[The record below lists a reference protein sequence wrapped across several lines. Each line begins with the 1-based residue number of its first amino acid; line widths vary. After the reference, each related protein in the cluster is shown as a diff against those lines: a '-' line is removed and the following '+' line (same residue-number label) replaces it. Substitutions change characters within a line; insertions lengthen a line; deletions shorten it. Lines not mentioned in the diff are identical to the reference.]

1 MALENATM
9 DPGRGIARAAARGER
24 PRIMVIYQH
33 GTGIGHASRAEALA
47 VAMSCEAEV
56 TLVSGGVPIPGR
68 EPPEGIG
75 FVQLDP
81 IAWEYRY
88 GADPRSASREPDF
101 AATSRRRGAQVLA
114 AVRAT
119 RPDAIVFEFYPFA
132 PNRFGGACDPLMRQ
146 LPLMKA
152 PPLCICSLR
161 SRLESLVEG
170 GRAECGHAREM
181 LPSRFAAVLHHVD
194 PRVFPPEA
202 MPAEVLRAI
211 GGVPLHRTGFVRR
224 RGASHAAAPEPRGGL
239 LLCVGGGSTEGAE
252 WLHRVL
258 DALPLMRQRS
268 VPVRAVCGPMMP
280 AEARAGLVARAGAGV
295 QIMDRTRDLEGAIA
309 SADAVVSF
317 AGYNVAV
324 EALAQGKPLLLTPK
338 SAFAYEQAENARA
351 FSDAGLALSLP
362 REAAPAEIAAA
373 LDRLLA
379 FRPAFV
385 PDCNGARVSADL
397 VMGMIRQRRAALR
410 ST

>member
-1 MALENATM
+1 MAPATATIS
-9 DPGRGIARAAARGER
+9 PGRGNARAAARRER
-24 PRIMVIYQH
+24 PRVMVIYQH

-47 VAMSCEAEV
+47 VAMRGEAEV
-56 TLVSGGVPIPGR
+56 TLVAGGVPIPGW

-101 AATSRRRGAQVLA
+101 AKTSRRRGAQVLA

-132 PNRFGGACDPLMRQ
+132 PHRFGGACDPLMRR
-146 LPLMKA
+146 LPSMKA

-161 SRLESLVEG
+161 SRLETLVEG
-170 GRAECGHAREM
+170 GRAEYGHAREM

-194 PRVFPPEA
+194 PRVFPPDT
-202 MPAEVLRAI
+202 MPAEALQAM

-224 RGASHAAAPEPRGGL
+224 RAAPRAEAPEPRGGL
-239 LLCVGGGSTEGAE
+239 LLCVGGGSADGAK

-258 DALPLMRQRS
+258 DALPLMRHRP
-268 VPVRAVCGPMMP
+268 VPVRVVCGPMMQ
-280 AEARAGLVARAGAGV
+280 AEARAGLMARAGEGV
-295 QIMDRTRDLEGAIA
+295 QIIERVPDLEGAIA
-309 SADAVVSF
+309 AADAVVSF
-317 AGYNVAV
+317 AGYNGIT

-338 SAFAYEQAENARA
+338 SAFAYEQADNAKA
-351 FSDAGLALSLP
+351 FADAGLALSLP

-373 LDRLLA
+373 LERLLA

>member
-1 MALENATM
+1 MS
-9 DPGRGIARAAARGER
+9 PGRGIARAAARGER

-47 VAMSCEAEV
+47 VAMRGEAEV

-68 EPPEGIG
+68 EPPEGVG

-114 AVRAT
+114 AVRTT

-132 PNRFGGACDPLMRQ
+132 PHRFGGACDPLMRH
-146 LPLMKA
+146 LPSMKA
-152 PPLCICSLR
+152 PPLCFCSLR
-161 SRLESLVEG
+161 SRLATLVEG
-170 GRAECGHAREM
+170 GRAEYGQAREM
-181 LPSRFAAVLHHVD
+181 LASRFAAVLHHVD
-194 PRVFPPEA
+194 PRVFPPDT
-202 MPAEVLRAI
+202 MPADVLQAM

-224 RGASHAAAPEPRGGL
+224 RAAPRAEAPAPRGGL
-239 LLCVGGGSTEGAE
+239 LLCVGGGSNEGAE

-280 AEARAGLVARAGAGV
+280 AEAQTGLMARAGEGV
-295 QIMDRTRDLEGAIA
+295 EIIERARDLEGAIA
-309 SADAVVSF
+309 ASDVVVSF
-317 AGYNVAV
+317 AGYNATV

-338 SAFAYEQAENARA
+338 SAFAYEQAENAQA

-373 LDRLLA
+373 LDRVLG
-379 FRPAFV
+379 FRPAFI